1 MKQTTFWI
9 CIAFVLAL
17 CPHILLA
24 APGEDARYHKKTLMR
39 TADPIL
45 IEGSDLSGMTG
56 KKIDAFRLF
65 AFRQGVPA
73 AIPFQI
79 DQRDSKNDWVW
90 ETALQGGKTED
101 DQDPGGEKILDDND
115 LLVFLSRDLGD
126 RSDDVRQSLLPVAS
140 ATQTGHA
147 QYILEIQVQNP
158 AAHAE
163 GWAYLAYDE
172 VSSPPLSD
180 IRYMRFSPD
189 SRKVTSP
196 VYELSYSK
204 EHVAVLQDLSVDKH
218 EILDRLK
225 VRGKADIKLGPV
237 KFSIRFNEEDVG
249 GYMDG
254 YIDGPVRTVIRSVNY
269 VHLPLGLRTPL
280 VNCDHFYYPEHA
292 EIPLLLPI
300 QFLVYKASLLL
311 TEDYQ
316 GSPFHQ
322 ALFDGD
328 RKPAVL
334 EQGAASADPEPT
346 LREGRWIALA
356 GGMGTVINLLKLPEK
371 VENHATASLYLLHNP
386 KAQNKPETYPGSAPE
401 AGFQITTKPGLP
413 KGDYILYL
421 IFYVSPG
428 PYLPGLEKEALRL
441 LDDRMIWNV
450 SGK

>member
-1 MKQTTFWI
+1 
-9 CIAFVLAL
+9 
-17 CPHILLA
+17 
-24 APGEDARYHKKTLMR
+24 
-39 TADPIL
+39 
-45 IEGSDLSGMTG
+45 
-56 KKIDAFRLF
+56 
-65 AFRQGVPA
+65 
-73 AIPFQI
+73 
-79 DQRDSKNDWVW
+79 
-90 ETALQGGKTED
+90 
-101 DQDPGGEKILDDND
+101 
-115 LLVFLSRDLGD
+115 
-126 RSDDVRQSLLPVAS
+126 
-140 ATQTGHA
+140 
-147 QYILEIQVQNP
+147 
-158 AAHAE
+158 
-163 GWAYLAYDE
+163 
-172 VSSPPLSD
+172 
-180 IRYMRFSPD
+180 
-189 SRKVTSP
+189 
-196 VYELSYSK
+196 ELSYSK

-386 KAQNKPETYPGSAPE
+386 KAQNKPETYPGSEPE

-428 PYLPGLEKEALRL
+428 PYLPGLEEKAIHL
-441 LDDRMIWNV
+441 LDDRLTWRV
-450 SGK
+450 LEK

>member
-1 MKQTTFWI
+1 MKNKTFWI
-9 CIAFVLAL
+9 CIAFVLVL

-24 APGEDARYHKKTLMR
+24 APAEEAHDYKKTLIR

-45 IEGSDLSGMTG
+45 IEGSDLAGLTG

-90 ETALQGGKTED
+90 DVALRGGKTED
-101 DQDPGGEKILDDND
+101 DQDPRGEKILDDND
-115 LLVFLSRDLGD
+115 LLIFLSRDLGD
-126 RSDDVRQSLLPVAS
+126 RSDDVRQSL
-140 ATQTGHA
+140 HA
-147 QYILEIQVQNP
+147 QKIVEIQVLDS

-172 VSSPPLSD
+172 DSPPPLSD

-237 KFSIRFNEEDVG
+237 NFSIRFNEEDVG
-249 GYMDG
+249 GYMEG

-280 VNCDHFYYPEHA
+280 VNCDHFYYPEYT
-292 EIPLLLPI
+292 EVPLLLSI

-311 TEDYQ
+311 TADYQ

-322 ALFDGD
+322 AVFDGD

-334 EQGAASADPEPT
+334 EQGVAAADPEPT
-346 LREGRWIALA
+346 LRKGRWIALA
-356 GGMGTVINLLKLPEK
+356 GGIGTVINLLKLPDE
-371 VENHATASLYLLHNP
+371 VESHATASLYLLNDP
-386 KAQNKPETYPGSAPE
+386 KARNKPETYPGSEPE
-401 AGFQITTKPGLP
+401 AGFQITTEPGLP

-428 PYLPGLEKEALRL
+428 PYLPGLEEKAVHL
-441 LDDRMIWNV
+441 LDDRLTWRV
-450 SGK
+450 LEK